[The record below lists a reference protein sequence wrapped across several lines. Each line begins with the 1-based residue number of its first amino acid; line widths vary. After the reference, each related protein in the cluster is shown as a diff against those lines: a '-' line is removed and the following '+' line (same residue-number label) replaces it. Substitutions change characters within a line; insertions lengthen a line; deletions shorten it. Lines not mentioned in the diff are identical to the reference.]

1 MTFDLWDWFWLGNIK
16 IIWHLNRRRL
26 MIGWE
31 RPQRGIRRSEEG
43 GIKDDI
49 LEFPAGVL
57 NRQRY
62 LINDLLLSCLVQA
75 WPYCPLKGW
84 YIFSWLIFYIFLFVI
99 PWGRGGDYFQFI
111 AYLSYYC
118 VYTKPD
124 IIFCWGL
131 YLLHYYLYWKCRLRL
146 GVSFKRVAP
155 IPHPCLR
162 GWHKGP

>member
-84 YIFSWLIFYIFLFVI
+84 YIFSWLIFFIFLFVI
-99 PWGRGGDYFQFI
+99 PWGRGG
-111 AYLSYYC
+111 
-118 VYTKPD
+118 
-124 IIFCWGL
+124 IIFSSLRIYPTIAFTPSLIL
-131 YLLHYYLYWKCRLRL
+131 YFVGDYTYYTIIYTENVDFDLAFLLKEWPL
-146 GVSFKRVAP
+146 SPTPA
-155 IPHPCLR
+155 
-162 GWHKGP
+162 